1 MTKLDWRVTY
11 KDVFG
16 NICTTNIHAT
26 SRLCVFGIFPEVYPN
41 CTLIYIHDF

>member
-1 MTKLDWRVTY
+1 MTKLDWRITY

-16 NICTTNIHAT
+16 NNRTANIHAI
-26 SRLCVFGIFPEVYPN
+26 SRLCVFDIFPELYPN